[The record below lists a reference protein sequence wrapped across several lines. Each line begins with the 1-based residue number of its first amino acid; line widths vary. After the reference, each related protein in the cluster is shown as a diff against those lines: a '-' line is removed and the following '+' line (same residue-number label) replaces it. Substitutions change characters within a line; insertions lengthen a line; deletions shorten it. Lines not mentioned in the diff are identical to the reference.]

1 MIVTAVLSLCEM
13 FLTIIFA
20 LLPDLPNFDSSVL
33 NSLNGFINL
42 IFDNLDLLGFFIDI
56 ELIGALIPWLIIILN
71 FEHIYDFTVWIIRK
85 IPILNIS

>member
-1 MIVTAVLSLCEM
+1 MIITAVLELCEM
-13 FLTIIFA
+13 LLTIIFG
-20 LLPDLPNFDSSVL
+20 LLPDIPNFDSGVL

-56 ELIGALIPWLIIILN
+56 ELVGTLIPWLIIVLN
-71 FEHIYDFTVWIIRK
+71 FEHIYDFTMWIIRK

>member
-1 MIVTAVLSLCEM
+1 MIITSVLGLCEM
-13 FLTIIFA
+13 LLTIIFA

-56 ELIGALIPWLIIILN
+56 DLITALIPWLVIILN
-71 FEHIYDFTVWIIRK
+71 FEHIYDFIMWIIKK
-85 IPILNIS
+85 IPLLHIS

>member
-13 FLTIIFA
+13 LLTIIFG
-20 LLPDLPNFDSSVL
+20 LLPDIPNFDSNVL
-33 NSLNGFINL
+33 DSLNNFINL

-71 FEHIYDFTVWIIRK
+71 FEHIYDFVMWIVRK

>member
-1 MIVTAVLSLCEM
+1 MIITAVLELCEM
-13 FLTIIFA
+13 LLTIIFG
-20 LLPDLPNFDSSVL
+20 LLPDIPNFDSGVL

-56 ELIGALIPWLIIILN
+56 ELVGTLIPWLIIVLN

>member
-1 MIVTAVLSLCEM
+1 MIITAVLELCEM
-13 FLTIIFA
+13 LLTIIFG
-20 LLPDLPNFDSSVL
+20 LLPDIPNFDSGVL

-42 IFDNLDLLGFFIDI
+42 IFDNLDLLGFFVDI
-56 ELIGALIPWLIIILN
+56 ELVGTLIPWLIIVLN

>member
-1 MIVTAVLSLCEM
+1 MIVSAVLGLCEM
-13 FLTIIFA
+13 LLTIIFA
-20 LLPDLPNFDSSVL
+20 LLPDIPNFDSNVL
-33 NSLNGFINL
+33 DSLNDFINL

-71 FEHIYDFTVWIIRK
+71 FEHIYDFVMWIVRK

>member
-1 MIVTAVLSLCEM
+1 MIITAVLELCEM
-13 FLTIIFA
+13 LLTIIFG
-20 LLPDLPNFDSSVL
+20 LLPDIPNFDSGVL

-56 ELIGALIPWLIIILN
+56 ELVGALIPWLIIVLN

>member
-1 MIVTAVLSLCEM
+1 MIITAVLELCEM
-13 FLTIIFA
+13 LLTIIFG
-20 LLPDLPNFDSSVL
+20 LLPDIPNFDSGVL

-71 FEHIYDFTVWIIRK
+71 FEHIYDFVMWIVRK

>member
-1 MIVTAVLSLCEM
+1 MIITAVLELCEM
-13 FLTIIFA
+13 LLTIIFG
-20 LLPDLPNFDSSVL
+20 LLPDIPNFDSGVL

-56 ELIGALIPWLIIILN
+56 ELVGALIPWLIIVLN
-71 FEHIYDFTVWIIRK
+71 FEHIYDFTMWIIRK

>member
-1 MIVTAVLSLCEM
+1 MIVSAVLGLCEM
-13 FLTIIFA
+13 LLTIIFG
-20 LLPDLPNFDSSVL
+20 LLPDIPNFDSNVL
-33 NSLNGFINL
+33 DSLNDFINL

-71 FEHIYDFTVWIIRK
+71 FEHIYDFVMWIVRK

>member
-1 MIVTAVLSLCEM
+1 MIVTAVLELCEM
-13 FLTIIFA
+13 LLTIIFG
-20 LLPDLPNFDSSVL
+20 LLPDIPNFDSGVL

-56 ELIGALIPWLIIILN
+56 ELVGALIPWLVIILN
-71 FEHIYDFTVWIIRK
+71 FEHIYDFIMWIIRK

>member
-13 FLTIIFA
+13 LLTIIFG
-20 LLPDLPNFDSSVL
+20 LLPDIPNFDSGVL

-56 ELIGALIPWLIIILN
+56 ELVGALIPWLIIILN
-71 FEHIYDFTVWIIRK
+71 FEHVYDFIMWIVRK

>member
-1 MIVTAVLSLCEM
+1 MIVTAVLELCEM
-13 FLTIIFA
+13 LLTIIFA

-56 ELIGALIPWLIIILN
+56 ELVSALIPWLVIILN
-71 FEHIYDFTVWIIRK
+71 FEHIYDFIMWIIRK

>member
-1 MIVTAVLSLCEM
+1 MIVTAVLELCEM
-13 FLTIIFA
+13 LLTIIFG
-20 LLPDLPNFDSSVL
+20 LLPDIPNFDSGVL

-56 ELIGALIPWLIIILN
+56 ELVSALIPWLVIILN
-71 FEHIYDFTVWIIRK
+71 FEHIYDFIMWIIRK

>member
-1 MIVTAVLSLCEM
+1 MIVTAVLGLCEM
-13 FLTIIFA
+13 LLTIIFG
-20 LLPDLPNFDSSVL
+20 LLPDIPNFDSSVL

-56 ELIGALIPWLIIILN
+56 ELVGALIPWLIIILN
-71 FEHIYDFTVWIIRK
+71 FEHVYDFIMWIVRK